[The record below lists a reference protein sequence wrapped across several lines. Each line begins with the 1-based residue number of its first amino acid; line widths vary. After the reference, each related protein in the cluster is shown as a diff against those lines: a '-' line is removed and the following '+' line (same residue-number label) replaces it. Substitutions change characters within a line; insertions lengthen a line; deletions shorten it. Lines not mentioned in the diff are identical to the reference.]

1 MIDQDSPLDRIGA
14 KERLEAKVVD
24 TRTEPRIHGY
34 SVHDDLARHYSF
46 GEVILLTITGEP
58 PTEAVG
64 RAFEVVLTYMTPISI
79 AEAPAHAARL
89 GQAVNSSVS
98 GIVSLAATALSEQ
111 ARWLLDEHAGVL
123 SWLADRSEDFPQ
135 QARADG
141 PDQRRQV
148 AALHAAV
155 SDELGDLAIFSN
167 DPALWP
173 ALLGVLYA
181 CGLREPGHIL
191 LAIVQ
196 ARLSTAVAEATA
208 VVPGQLKDYPINI
221 PPIRYTDERDSED
234 KR

>member
-14 KERLEAKVVD
+14 KEQLEAKVVD
-24 TRTEPRIHGY
+24 TRAGPRIHGY

-46 GEVILLTITGEP
+46 GEVLLLTITGEP
-58 PTEAVG
+58 PTQRVG
-64 RAFEVVLTYMTPISI
+64 RAFEVALTYMTPISI

-89 GQAVNSSVS
+89 GQTVNSSVS

-111 ARWLLDEHAGVL
+111 ARWLLDEYADVL
-123 SWLADRSEDFPQ
+123 SWLTEGGEDFPEL
-135 QARADG
+135 ARAAD
-141 PDQRRQV
+141 PEQRRQV

-155 SDELGDLAIFSN
+155 GDELGDLAIFSN

-173 ALLGVLYA
+173 ALLGVLFA
-181 CGLREPGHIL
+181 CGLREPGHML

-208 VVPGQLKDYPINI
+208 AVPGQLKDYPINV

-234 KR
+234 NR